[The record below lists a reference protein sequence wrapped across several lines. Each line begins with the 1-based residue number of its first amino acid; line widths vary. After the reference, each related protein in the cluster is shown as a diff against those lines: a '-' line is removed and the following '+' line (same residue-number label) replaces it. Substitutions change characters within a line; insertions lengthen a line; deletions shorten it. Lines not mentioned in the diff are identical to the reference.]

1 MKKVLFY
8 SVFLLVFQIGK
19 AQEKFVVY
27 FDNNKYD
34 LNKVEQAKFDKWIAQ
49 NKTSKIL
56 SITGSTDEVG
66 TNGFNDTL
74 SQKRVN
80 TIYALVNGKL
90 KIRKDFK
97 SISLGEKGATSKNK
111 AENRKAII
119 HYLFEKD
126 LAREDEILGITRGK
140 AELSEAKPK
149 VALEEEIIPIEEE
162 RMHFPEGATLQDKIE
177 LSTKGTLIRLNNIN
191 FHINT
196 FAVMANSKPSISE
209 LVRVLDKY
217 PKIKIEIQGHIC
229 CVDKDVKN
237 LSLDR
242 AKQIKRILVYE
253 GINERRI
260 KVKGF
265 GVSKPKF
272 PIPEKTEF
280 EAAQNRRVEIM
291 ILDK

>member
-1 MKKVLFY
+1 MRMKKLFFTILFFGVIVLAN
-8 SVFLLVFQIGK
+8 
-19 AQEKFVVY
+19 AQEQFVVY

-34 LNKVEQAKFDKWIAQ
+34 LNKVEQAKFDKWILE

-66 TNGFNDTL
+66 SSGFNDTL

-80 TIYALVNGKL
+80 TIFSFVNGKI
-90 KIRKDFK
+90 KIREDFK

-119 HYLFEKD
+119 HYIFAKD
-126 LAREDEILGITRGK
+126 LAKENEILGI
-140 AELSEAKPK
+140 KPN
-149 VALEEEIIPIEEE
+149 VIQEEEIIPIEEE
-162 RMHFPEGATLQDKIE
+162 AMHFPEGATLQDKIE
-177 LSTKGTLIRLNNIN
+177 LSTRGTLIRLNDIN

-196 FAVMANSKPSISE
+196 FAIMPKSRPTIMD
-209 LVRVLDKY
+209 LVRILDKY

-229 CVDKDVKN
+229 CVDKDIKN

-242 AKQIKRILVYE
+242 AKQVKRILVYE

-265 GVSKPKF
+265 GVSKPKYE
-272 PIPEKTEF
+272 IPEKSEF

>member
-97 SISLGEKGATSKNK
+97 SISLGEKGATSTNK

-119 HYLFEKD
+119 HYIFEKD
-126 LAREDEILGITRGK
+126 LAREDEILGIT
-140 AELSEAKPK
+140 PK
-149 VALEEEIIPIEEE
+149 VVQEEEIIPIEEE

-260 KVKGF
+260 KVRGF